1 MSRLLNSMN
10 KQKNIAGFHFS
21 NDIIFIAALLLMAAA
36 GLVYLFVFRDSGN
49 VVEVTVDGEV
59 YGVYSLS
66 ENITCEIRTG
76 KNDESI
82 NRFVI
87 ADGKVYMQDASCPD
101 GICVAHRPIF
111 RDGESIVCLPNR
123 VVVTVITQETEDSAD
138 IVV

>member
-1 MSRLLNSMN
+1 MN
-10 KQKNIAGFHFS
+10 KQKNIAGFHFR
-21 NDIIFIAALLLMAAA
+21 NDIIFIATLLLMAAA

-76 KNDESI
+76 KNDENI

>member
-10 KQKNIAGFHFS
+10 KQKNIAGFHFR

-76 KNDESI
+76 KNDENI